1 MLNYGKK
8 YSSFIR
14 YRSASSFFISFN
26 IVWNVFISNQIS
38 CGMYRIKIN
47 ITGFFIFLK
56 SLSREIN
63 YKDSVKYNKTITTI
77 GQTIYCY
84 CFILTFVNWLKA
96 VNDTSNILF
105 LLRINCELS
114 VLESVKC
121 VEIYN
126 NRFIIL

>member
-38 CGMYRIKIN
+38 CGMFRIYIY
-47 ITGFFIFLK
+47 ITEFFIFLK

-84 CFILTFVNWLKA
+84 CFILTFVNWLRA